1 MLRTRRSNPESSIRK
16 LVSGKPPT
24 RSQTSLRNAMERAVQ
39 DFVGASA
46 VREIPKK
53 GADATSQ
60 MVRPIGSIQDPP
72 SAYSALPARI
82 GAVKFASHSGEYA
95 QPASAHAM
103 TSDDACAIATFRPRP
118 IGPGD
123 PCKLQL
129 SSRIGF
135 RPGHRDFAAC
145 NLSHVPSA
153 EPPSTMMIS
162 VGTSVWPVRLST
174 RASISATSFRT
185 VEMTLTAAIVRRY
198 SFLNAGAGLAAASAL
213 AALGS
218 AAACPAAPEW

>member
-1 MLRTRRSNPESSIRK
+1 MLRSRRSNPESSIRK

-24 RSQTSLRNAMERAVQ
+24 RFQTALRNAMERAVQ

-72 SAYSALPARI
+72 STYSALPARI
-82 GAVKFASHSGEYA
+82 GAVNLASHSGAYA
-95 QPASAHAM
+95 QPASAHAI
-103 TSDDACAIATFRPRP
+103 TSHDACAIATLRPRP

-123 PCKLQL
+123 PFKLQL

-135 RPGHRDFAAC
+135 RLGHLDFAAC
-145 NLSHVPSA
+145 NRSHVPSV

-162 VGTSVWPVRLST
+162 VGTSVWPERLST

-185 VEMTLTAAIVRRY
+185 VEMTLTAGIVRRY
-198 SFLNAGAGLAAASAL
+198 SFLNAGVGVAAASAP
-213 AALGS
+213 GS
-218 AAACPAAPEW
+218 AAACRVAPGP